1 MTEVG
6 LWPLCPLGLS
16 HTPRPTPLSTVT
28 PTKVAPPCSL
38 STHTHTQIILETQE
52 RGEAASSRTRH
63 RRTAF
68 HSGKNDLRAQ
78 RPPSCAE
85 GQRLQEKGP
94 SGREEPRAPGWPTLQ
109 NEDWEG
115 GSPLP
120 PLTGHLTHSGLA
132 EDQRTRALPSQ
143 LHHGSSAGGTNTA
156 VPWLGALT
164 QPLPWFH
171 KASAT
176 P

>member
-38 STHTHTQIILETQE
+38 STHTHTDHPGNPGAWRSCQQQDQTQKDSLPFRQE
-52 RGEAASSRTRH
+52 RLESSEASKLCRGTAAPREGPFWQRGAQGPRVANTSE
-63 RRTAF
+63 RRL
-68 HSGKNDLRAQ
+68 G
-78 RPPSCAE
+78 
-85 GQRLQEKGP
+85 
-94 SGREEPRAPGWPTLQ
+94 GRVPAA
-109 NEDWEG
+109 
-115 GSPLP
+115 

-143 LHHGSSAGGTNTA
+143 LHHGFSAGGTNTA